1 MRIEAI
7 NSVNST
13 STYISFKRINQ
24 RKIPLKNINNNDLKV
39 QRYSRNEQV
48 GIESEFKLYEV
59 YSEKEYRG
67 YKGIYGQFVDYLV

>member
-7 NSVNST
+7 NSVNSI

-24 RKIPLKNINNNDLKV
+24 RKTSLKNPDNKIPGV
-39 QRYSRNEQV
+39 QRFSRNEQV
-48 GIESEFKLYEV
+48 AIESEFKQDEV
-59 YSEKEYRG
+59 YSEKECRR